1 MRCLVFFLMAALLPG
16 AVDRIHVVERG
27 DYGERYER
35 VLARAWF
42 TLDPKNP
49 ANQIIRDLDRAPVDD
64 RGLVRFSAD
73 LLVVKPRD
81 PAAAAAASAAC
92 SATSC

>member
-35 VLARAWF
+35 VLARA
-42 TLDPKNP
+42 
-49 ANQIIRDLDRAPVDD
+49 
-64 RGLVRFSAD
+64 
-73 LLVVKPRD
+73 
-81 PAAAAAASAAC
+81 
-92 SATSC
+92 